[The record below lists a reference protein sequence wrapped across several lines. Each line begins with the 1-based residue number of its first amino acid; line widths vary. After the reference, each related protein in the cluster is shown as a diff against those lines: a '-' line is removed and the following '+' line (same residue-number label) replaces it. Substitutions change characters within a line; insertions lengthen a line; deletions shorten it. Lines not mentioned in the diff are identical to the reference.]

1 MSIRQSLPC
10 LKRLPSRVAKANRCW
25 YVQNVRA
32 DINAVRVKAERRA
45 SAHVHLIKTIRLKA
59 VGHFGQ
65 AANKKV
71 FGWAVWNAIMMMSR
85 LTARVN

>member
-10 LKRLPSRVAKANRCW
+10 LKRLPSRVWRRQIDVKH
-25 YVQNVRA
+25 VQNVRA

-65 AANKKV
+65 AANKSLWPGL
-71 FGWAVWNAIMMMSR
+71 FGTPS
-85 LTARVN
+85 